1 MSCPIVVAGTFFL
14 LGSVVA
20 AAEVAYL
27 RPGEVVV
34 CVGDSVTAAGV
45 YDSFLQAM
53 LDRMYPEAGIRIVN
67 RGQGGQTASAA
78 VNLLR
83 SAIDTEHPTLATF
96 MFGVNDTR
104 WSAGDEEA
112 KAAAFVAG
120 LTTAVDLAAANDIA
134 PLLLRESH
142 FSHGQAP
149 DEFAT
154 TVNGVFDRL
163 MAAQDAFAATR
174 GVPVIDTLGAYKR
187 GLAAAW
193 SADPRYEFSPD
204 IVHPNSAGHAALA
217 GELLR
222 AFGAGLP
229 LASGGDR
236 GPLRIAP
243 ADDMSIEFAAASG
256 VLPPGASLPVEVTL
270 HNRSATTMQGT
281 LRYLKPG
288 AALPPDPAK
297 ADNWVEVRFPPRQSG
312 WRLATVAGESQAF
325 LCTTTYSWDEWH
337 PFRFL
342 RLMKPR
348 LHNIVPEAI
357 ANGEAEYTSY
367 GDLRP
372 PEYFKASFIVTGEG
386 SWQSH
391 GPDRDGRTPRPPV
404 TDIDPTWF
412 VVSWDEPTTSTS
424 ISMTNSPPKSPFPH
438 GPHNH
443 SQRTVM
449 NLSRFTCLPTMKI
462 SR

>member
-1 MSCPIVVAGTFFL
+1 MNNWLRSTCVLAVFAGSLTIV
-14 LGSVVA
+14 SA
-20 AAEVAYL
+20 A
-27 RPGEVVV
+27 PPSG
-34 CVGDSVTAAGV
+34 AAGPDLTV
-45 YDSFLQAM
+45 
-53 LDRMYPEAGIRIVN
+53 
-67 RGQGGQTASAA
+67 
-78 VNLLR
+78 
-83 SAIDTEHPTLATF
+83 
-96 MFGVNDTR
+96 
-104 WSAGDEEA
+104 
-112 KAAAFVAG
+112 G
-120 LTTAVDLAAANDIA
+120 LKKSD
-134 PLLLRESH
+134 
-142 FSHGQAP
+142 
-149 DEFAT
+149 
-154 TVNGVFDRL
+154 
-163 MAAQDAFAATR
+163 
-174 GVPVIDTLGAYKR
+174 
-187 GLAAAW
+187 
-193 SADPRYEFSPD
+193 
-204 IVHPNSAGHAALA
+204 
-217 GELLR
+217 
-222 AFGAGLP
+222 
-229 LASGGDR
+229 
-236 GPLRIAP
+236 
-243 ADDMSIEFAAASG
+243 IEFAACRAWVDG
-256 VLPPGASLPVEVTL
+256 KEAEGDFRNAILATLGLAAGDPWTAFPAGKDPKVIQYLVVLKRPVKFGSLL
-270 HNRSATTMQGT
+270 FQKQGT

-297 ADNWVEVRFPPRQSG
+297 ADNWVEVRFPPRHSG